1 MRIVPQTVKRIIIE
15 ILRVKGLKLDFSVL
29 IIRKYTGFSCKNNCF
44 LGVNVIQNK
53 DVKGT
58 KNYIHTTISTRKFH
72 SYFTVALNITMN
84 FTHSTHI

>member
-1 MRIVPQTVKRIIIE
+1 M
-15 ILRVKGLKLDFSVL
+15 KGLKLAFSVL

-58 KNYIHTTISTRKFH
+58 ICLGDKSHKEISLLLHSCLEYHHEFH
-72 SYFTVALNITMN
+72 S
-84 FTHSTHI
+84 